1 MAFQHRFSDQELV
14 TLLKNGN
21 QAAFTEIYDRYWRI
35 MYGHV
40 YKMLLDEEESKDVIQ
55 ELFSSLWINSDRIP
69 DQLNLSGYLYVM
81 AKNKV
86 LNLIRK
92 NKFQTAYLNS
102 LAKFINEASTVT
114 MDELNERD
122 LAAAIEREIQSL
134 PPRMKQVF
142 ELSRKENLSYK
153 EIAERLGTSEETV
166 KKQVHNSIKAIKHHL
181 KASGGAALLALAFL
195 R

>member
-1 MAFQHRFSDQELV
+1 MTFQHRFSDQELV

-40 YKMLLDEEESKDVIQ
+40 YKMLLDEEEAKDVIQ

-181 KASGGAALLALAFL
+181 KESGGAALLALAFL